1 MGQIAKGVAKKVAYK
16 KESPGQWGALPGATG
31 AKYLR
36 RVTATFNLTKE
47 AYESNEIRTDYQ
59 VADMRHG
66 IRSVDGS
73 LNGELSP
80 GSYADFMASVLARDF
95 TAGSF
100 ATGLSV
106 TIAAS
111 GVFYTI
117 TRATG
122 DWLADDFYVGNVVR
136 LTGAGLAPAN
146 VSNNVLIASMTAT
159 VLTVV
164 NLSGT
169 PLVAEGP
176 ITFVTATVVGKQTY
190 APLTGHTDDS
200 YSVEEFYED
209 IGVSETYTGLKVGSM
224 AVQLP
229 STGLVTCDFSFLGK
243 NLERADTTAYFTSV
257 TPAGTDGIFA
267 SVAGALVINGAPVA
281 LITSMDFT
289 VERGLEA
296 AQVVGSNFNADV
308 FTGRI
313 RVSGNMSTYFQ
324 DGTFRDYFDDEA
336 RISVV
341 VALATGE
348 EKDAEVVSFSI
359 PVVKL
364 SSNNTSDGEMGITRD
379 HSFTALLNSNTT
391 TGLVE
396 STLLIQ
402 DTSL

>member
-1 MGQIAKGVAKKVAYK
+1 MAIAKGVAKKVAYK
-16 KESPGQWGALPGATG
+16 KESQWGVLPGATG

-36 RVTATFNLTKE
+36 RVTATFNLTKDS
-47 AYESNEIRTDYQ
+47 YESAEIRTDYQ

-80 GSYADFMASVLARDF
+80 GSYADFMASVVARDF
-95 TAGSF
+95 TDGVS

-106 TIAAS
+106 TIAVS
-111 GVFYTI
+111 GSFYTV
-117 TRATG
+117 TRDTG
-122 DWLADDFYVGNVVR
+122 SWISDGFYVGNVVR
-136 LTGAGLAPAN
+136 LTGAGLNVAN
-146 VSNNVLIASMTAT
+146 VDNNLLVASMSATA
-159 VLTVV
+159 LTVV

-176 ITFVTATVVGKQTY
+176 IASVTATVEGKQTY
-190 APLTGHTDDS
+190 APLSGHTDDS
-200 YSVEEFYED
+200 YSIEEDYSD
-209 IGVSETYTGLKVGSM
+209 IGVSETYSGLKVGSM

-229 STGLVTCDFSFLGK
+229 STGLVTCDFTFLGK
-243 NLERADTTAYFTSV
+243 NLERADTTPYYTSV

-267 SVAGALVINGAPVA
+267 SVSGALVVNGAPVA
-281 LITSMDFT
+281 LITSMNFT

-313 RVSGNMSTYFQ
+313 RVTGDMSTYFQ

-348 EKDAEVVSFSI
+348 EKNADVVSFTM

-364 SSNNTSDGEMGITRD
+364 SSDGKSDGEMGITRD
-379 HSFTALLNSNTT
+379 HSFTALLNSATSS
-391 TGLVE
+391 GLIG

>member
-1 MGQIAKGVAKKVAYK
+1 MGQIAKGVAKKLAYK
-16 KESPGQWGALPGATG
+16 KETTWGTLAGNTG

-47 AYESNEIRTDYQ
+47 AYESAEIRTDYQ

-80 GSYADFMASVLARDF
+80 SSYADFMASVLARDF
-95 TAGSF
+95 TAGV
-100 ATGLSV
+100 AKTGLSV

-122 DWLADDFYVGNVVR
+122 DWIADGFYAGNVVR

-146 VSNNVLIASMTAT
+146 VGNNVLIASMTAT

-176 ITFVTATVVGKQTY
+176 IASVTATVVGKQTY

-200 YSVEEFYED
+200 YTVEEFYSD

-229 STGLVTCDFSFLGK
+229 ATGLVTCDFSFLGK
-243 NLERADTTAYFTSV
+243 NLERADTTQYFTSP
-257 TPAGTDGIFA
+257 TAAGTDGIFA
-267 SVAGALVINGAPVA
+267 SVSGALVVNGAPVA

-289 VERGLEA
+289 VDRGLEA

-324 DGTFRDYFDDEA
+324 DGTFRNYFDDEA

-341 VALATGE
+341 VALSTGE
-348 EKDAEVVSFSI
+348 DKDADVVAFAM

-364 SSNNTSDGEMGITRD
+364 GSDGKSDGEMGITRD
-379 HSFTALLNSNTT
+379 HSFTALLNSDTSA
-391 TGLVE
+391 GQVA
-396 STLLIQ
+396 STLLVQ
-402 DTSL
+402 DTSLV

>member
-1 MGQIAKGVAKKVAYK
+1 M
-16 KESPGQWGALPGATG
+16 
-31 AKYLR
+31 
-36 RVTATFNLTKE
+36 
-47 AYESNEIRTDYQ
+47 
-59 VADMRHG
+59 
-66 IRSVDGS
+66 
-73 LNGELSP
+73 
-80 GSYADFMASVLARDF
+80 
-95 TAGSF
+95 
-100 ATGLSV
+100 
-106 TIAAS
+106 
-111 GVFYTI
+111 
-117 TRATG
+117 
-122 DWLADDFYVGNVVR
+122 
-136 LTGAGLAPAN
+136 
-146 VSNNVLIASMTAT
+146 
-159 VLTVV
+159 
-164 NLSGT
+164 
-169 PLVAEGP
+169 
-176 ITFVTATVVGKQTY
+176 
-190 APLTGHTDDS
+190 
-200 YSVEEFYED
+200 
-209 IGVSETYTGLKVGSM
+209 
-224 AVQLP
+224 
-229 STGLVTCDFSFLGK
+229 
-243 NLERADTTAYFTSV
+243 
-257 TPAGTDGIFA
+257 
-267 SVAGALVINGAPVA
+267 INGAPVA

-348 EKDAEVVSFSI
+348 EKDAEVVSFSM